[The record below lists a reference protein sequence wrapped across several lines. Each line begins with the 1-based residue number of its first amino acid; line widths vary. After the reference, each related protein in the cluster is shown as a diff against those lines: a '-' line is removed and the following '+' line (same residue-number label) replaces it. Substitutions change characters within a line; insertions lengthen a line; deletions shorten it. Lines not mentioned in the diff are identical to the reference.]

1 MTAFDFK
8 SNKTET
14 ISPIYDHE
22 ICFWDKSGGVSGVA
36 ETFMVDFF
44 VELIAHVEI
53 PINVYLKL
61 HILFMAVNNN
71 FN

>member
-22 ICFWDKSGGVSGVA
+22 ICVWDKSGGVSGVA
-36 ETFMVDFF
+36 EMFMDDFF
-44 VELIAHVEI
+44 IELIAHVEI
-53 PINVYLKL
+53 PSNVYLKL
-61 HILFMAVNNN
+61 DILFVDGKKLL
-71 FN
+71 